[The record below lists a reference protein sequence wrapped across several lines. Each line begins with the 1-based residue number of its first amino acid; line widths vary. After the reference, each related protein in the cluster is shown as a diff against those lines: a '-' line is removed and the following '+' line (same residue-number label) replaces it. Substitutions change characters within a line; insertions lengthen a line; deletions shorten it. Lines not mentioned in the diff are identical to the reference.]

1 MRESPPPLEL
11 PAPSPNCERSTRD
24 FGGGKRVSFAE
35 DQSSGCGPSGS
46 EAAAEEAAE
55 AEAAAEA
62 AAEATGYATDD
73 EAEGGRRLW
82 GAALERARYSPT
94 RRDGTAHDAENRPA
108 QRSHAHTVQEEGV
121 AEALV
126 LAACPSS
133 PSSAQAMPLML
144 LLSAG
149 TA

>member
-46 EAAAEEAAE
+46 EAEAE

-94 RRDGTAHDAENRPA
+94 RRDGTAHDAAAHDAEKRPA

-133 PSSAQAMPLML
+133 AQAMPLKP
-144 LLSAG
+144 
-149 TA
+149 

>member
-1 MRESPPPLEL
+1 M
-11 PAPSPNCERSTRD
+11 
-24 FGGGKRVSFAE
+24 SFAE

-46 EAAAEEAAE
+46 EAAAAA
-55 AEAAAEA
+55 AAAAAEA

-82 GAALERARYSPT
+82 GAALERARYSPA
-94 RRDGTAHDAENRPA
+94 RRDGTAHGAAHRPAHEAARRPA
-108 QRSHAHTVQEEGV
+108 QRSHAHTVQVRVRVWVRVRVRVRVRVSLTLTNTVQEEGV

-133 PSSAQAMPLML
+133 AQVMP
-144 LLSAG
+144 G
-149 TA
+149 

>member
-46 EAAAEEAAE
+46 EAEAAAE
-55 AEAAAEA
+55 AEAEA

-108 QRSHAHTVQEEGV
+108 QRSNAHTVQEEGV

-133 PSSAQAMPLML
+133 AQVMPLML